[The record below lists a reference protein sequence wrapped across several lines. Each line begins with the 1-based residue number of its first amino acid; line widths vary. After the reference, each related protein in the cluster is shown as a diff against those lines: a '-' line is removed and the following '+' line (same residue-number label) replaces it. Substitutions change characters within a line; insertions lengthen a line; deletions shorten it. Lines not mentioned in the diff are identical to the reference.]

1 VAYGEA
7 MESVKGQNTL
17 PVPEHLRN
25 APTRLMKELG
35 YGRDYDYSHDNPEAW
50 SPEQRY
56 FPDGMEEQRYYRP
69 VPRGLEIKIAEKL
82 DELRRKR
89 LRKPEDKRD
98 T

>member
-1 VAYGEA
+1 MAFGEA
-7 MESVKGQNTL
+7 MEAVKSQGTL

-35 YGRDYDYSHDNPEAW
+35 YGRDYHYSHDSADAW

-56 FPDGMEEQRYYRP
+56 FPDDMEDQQYYRP
-69 VPRGLEIKIAEKL
+69 VPRGLEIKIADKL

-89 LRKPEDKRD
+89 LLKSKPKED